1 MEPLLEDIRIA
12 LAPDAPVEARA
23 AAVAACQ
30 TIIAKLQPNTAEP
43 SPAERSPTPS
53 QIAGMVAALRGVPS
67 EQLLDLAISKLRA
80 ALPAGTS
87 APQPSPLKFHIV
99 PIPAPRGGV

>member
-1 MEPLLEDIRIA
+1 METLLEDIRIA
-12 LAPDAPVEARA
+12 LAPDASVEVRE
-23 AAVAACQ
+23 AAVTACRA
-30 TIIAKLQPNTAEP
+30 IIAKLQPNTTEAGP
-43 SPAERSPTPS
+43 TDRAPTPS

-99 PIPAPRGGV
+99 PIPAPRGGA